1 MADATWQILA
11 TRLVVYGT
19 LCAIACCISGQSPFM
34 QAALAQSTDSA
45 TPTPLASNQV
55 EGEAEASGQSY
66 YYTFTGGP
74 GDLTIK
80 LDGETDFYSTNA
92 HVVLHDERGVELGKV
107 ALNATGNSASKS
119 ATIHLT
125 KSQLIKMQIMLGVN
139 VGIHLKYKVSL
150 AGPLNLMAY
159 PSRLAS
165 RESNLQLA
173 SVNVAPSQSISV
185 SGSSSGSGSQSG
197 AASGSESKSNFNTD
211 SISISNSNSS
221 SNRDTDS
228 SSNSAASNAPIEDKW
243 AFVVGVSKFAKP
255 SINLKY
261 PAKDAKDLSNYLI
274 NEANFAPDHVKLL
287 VDEQATK
294 ERVLAELGDKWLP
307 RLAHPNDLVLIFIS
321 THGSPSQ
328 ADLEGLNY
336 LVMHNTDPESLY
348 ATGLPLS
355 DLAAA
360 IKQRVHS
367 NRVVLIIDACH
378 SGAADTAKGLTRVG
392 NIDSAALSQGTGQL
406 IICSSMPNQV
416 SWESKRYQN
425 GVFTHQLIEALRAG
439 KPTLSQAFERLKES
453 VQTEVLQDR
462 SELQTAVLKSK
473 WKGNDL
479 IISAPPT
486 KPRQVPAEFKLQ

>member
-1 MADATWQILA
+1 MAYGSWRKLA
-11 TRLVVYGT
+11 TRVFVYST
-19 LCAIACCISGQSPFM
+19 LCAASFNGWQCHLLP
-34 QAALAQSTDSA
+34 AAIAQSTDSA
-45 TPTPLASNQV
+45 TPTRLESNQI
-55 EGEAEASGQSY
+55 EGEAEAAGQSY
-66 YYTFTGGP
+66 YYTFTAGP

-80 LDGETDFYSTNA
+80 VDGETDFYSTTA
-92 HVVLHDERGVELGKV
+92 HVILHDERGLELGKV
-107 ALNATGNSASKS
+107 ALNATGNSGNKS
-119 ATIHLT
+119 ATIHLA
-125 KSQLIKMQIMLGVN
+125 KSHLIKMQIMLGVN

-150 AGPLNLMAY
+150 AGPVDLMAQQT
-159 PSRLAS
+159 RLAS
-165 RESNLQLA
+165 ASSREARKEREAEPIAKEA
-173 SVNVAPSQSISV
+173 STDN
-185 SGSSSGSGSQSG
+185 
-197 AASGSESKSNFNTD
+197 NTHVD
-211 SISISNSNSS
+211 DSNSV
-221 SNRDTDS
+221 S
-228 SSNSAASNAPIEDKW
+228 SSNSSNTPIEDKW
-243 AFVVGVSKFAKP
+243 AFIVGVSKFAKA

-261 PAKDAKDLSNYLI
+261 PAKDAKDLSTYLI

-336 LVMHNTDPESLY
+336 LVMHNTDPDSLY

-378 SGAADTAKGLTRVG
+378 SGAANTAKGLTRVG

-406 IICSSMPNQV
+406 IICSSLPNQV

-425 GVFTHQLIEALRAG
+425 GVFTHQLIEALRSG

-453 VQTEVLQDR
+453 VQSEVLQDR
-462 SELQTAVLKSK
+462 AELQTAVLKSK

-479 IISAPPT
+479 IISAPAT
-486 KPRQVPAEFKLQ
+486 KPRRLPADFK

>member
-1 MADATWQILA
+1 MAFGTRRNLA

-19 LCAIACCISGQSPFM
+19 LCAIACCNNGQSPFV
-34 QAALAQSTDSA
+34 QAALAQSTDGT
-45 TPTPLASNQV
+45 TPTQLTSNQI

-80 LDGETDFYSTNA
+80 LDGETDFYSTSA

-119 ATIHLT
+119 ATMHLT
-125 KSQLIKMQIMLGVN
+125 KSQVIKMQIMLGVN

-150 AGPLNLMAY
+150 AGPLNLQAY
-159 PSRLAS
+159 PTRLAG
-165 RESNLQLA
+165 RESSLQIA
-173 SVNVAPSQSISV
+173 SVNAAPSQSIS
-185 SGSSSGSGSQSG
+185 SPG

-211 SISISNSNSS
+211 SISISNSSPNA
-221 SNRDTDS
+221 NRDSDT

-336 LVMHNTDPESLY
+336 LVMHNTDPDSLY

-486 KPRQVPAEFKLQ
+486 KPRQVPAEFK

>member
-1 MADATWQILA
+1 MATTWRNIA
-11 TRLVVYGT
+11 TRTVVYST
-19 LCAIACCISGQSPFM
+19 LCAIACCNSGQLPFV
-34 QAALAQSTDSA
+34 QAALAQSTDGTS
-45 TPTPLASNQV
+45 PTQLTSNRI

-125 KSQLIKMQIMLGVN
+125 KSQVIKMQIMLGVN

-150 AGPLNLMAY
+150 AGPLNFQAY

-173 SVNVAPSQSISV
+173 SVNVAPSHSDS
-185 SGSSSGSGSQSG
+185 
-197 AASGSESKSNFNTD
+197 ASGSASSADSKSNFNTD
-211 SISISNSNSS
+211 NISISNSS
-221 SNRDTDS
+221 SNSKSNSNGDSDT
-228 SSNSAASNAPIEDKW
+228 SSNSAASNTPIEDKW

-261 PAKDAKDLSNYLI
+261 PAKDAKDLSSYLI

-336 LVMHNTDPESLY
+336 LVMHNTDPDSLY

-462 SELQTAVLKSK
+462 AELQTAVLKSK

-486 KPRQVPAEFKLQ
+486 KPRQVPAELK

>member
-1 MADATWQILA
+1 MAKTTWQKIA
-11 TRLVVYGT
+11 ARTVVYST
-19 LCAIACCISGQSPFM
+19 LCAIACCNSGQSPFV
-34 QAALAQSTDSA
+34 QAALAQSTDGT
-45 TPTPLASNQV
+45 TPTQLTSNQI

-125 KSQLIKMQIMLGVN
+125 KSQVIKMQIMLGVN

-150 AGPLNLMAY
+150 AGPLNLQAY
-159 PSRLAS
+159 PTRLAS

-173 SVNVAPSQSISV
+173 SVNVTPSHSLSAPN
-185 SGSSSGSGSQSG
+185 SSSGSGS
-197 AASGSESKSNFNTD
+197 ASGSESKSNFNTD
-211 SISISNSNSS
+211 SISISNSNS
-221 SNRDTDS
+221 NRDSDT

-336 LVMHNTDPESLY
+336 LVMHNTDPDSLY

-462 SELQTAVLKSK
+462 AELQTAVLKSK

-486 KPRQVPAEFKLQ
+486 KPRQVPAELKLQ

>member
-1 MADATWQILA
+1 MAPGSWRNLA
-11 TRLVVYGT
+11 TKVLVYST
-19 LCAIACCISGQSPFM
+19 LCAANFNGWQCHLLPP
-34 QAALAQSTDSA
+34 ALAQSTDGA
-45 TPTPLASNQV
+45 TPTRLESNQV
-55 EGEAEASGQSY
+55 EGEVEAAGQSY
-66 YYTFTGGP
+66 YYTFTAGP

-80 LDGETDFYSTNA
+80 LDGETDFYSTTAN
-92 HVVLHDERGVELGKV
+92 VILHDERGLELGKV
-107 ALNATGNSASKS
+107 ALNATGNSANKS

-125 KSQLIKMQIMLGVN
+125 KSHLIKMQIMLGVN

-150 AGPLNLMAY
+150 AGPVNLMAQ
-159 PSRLAS
+159 PTKLAS
-165 RESNLQLA
+165 AGSREATVKDASNDNNA
-173 SVNVAPSQSISV
+173 RVDDSNSH
-185 SGSSSGSGSQSG
+185 SSS
-197 AASGSESKSNFNTD
+197 N
-211 SISISNSNSS
+211 SISNSTSDSNSNS
-221 SNRDTDS
+221 DS
-228 SSNSAASNAPIEDKW
+228 SSNFSNAPIEDKW
-243 AFVVGVSKFAKP
+243 AFIVGVSKFAKP

-261 PAKDAKDLSNYLI
+261 PAKDAKDLSTYLV

-336 LVMHNTDPESLY
+336 LVMHNTDPDSLY

-406 IICSSMPNQV
+406 IICSSLPNQV

-453 VQTEVLQDR
+453 VQSEVLQDR

-479 IISAPPT
+479 IISAPAT
-486 KPRQVPAEFKLQ
+486 KPRQLPADFR